1 MHLSFL
7 KLRFFFHTVLVSALT
22 EHWARTRILN
32 QVSRTEFAF
41 ICATFLY
48 SFRLCNVLFF
58 AEQLRKYLNVIE
70 IILRAR
76 IVFKICTLSAHI
88 TLRQRHEW
96 NCLD

>member
-48 SFRLCNVLFF
+48 SLLFF

-76 IVFKICTLSAHI
+76 IVFKICTFSAHI